1 MLVGQRHHFINGQW
15 VAARDDRTFSTFN
28 PSTGEVLA
36 ELARGDSS
44 DVDLAVSAAQDAFSG
59 WQFADGITR
68 ARLLADIARQIQQEA
83 EELAYLESLD
93 TGKPLSQSRQDVQLA
108 SRYFEFYSGVADK
121 IGGETIP
128 VPGDFLDYTLREP
141 LGVCGVIIP
150 WNYPLQ
156 VSARGIAA
164 PLATGNTVV
173 LKPAEE
179 ASLTALE
186 LARITHQVGVPA
198 GVVNVITGFGE
209 ETGAPLAAHP
219 RINHLTFT
227 GSLEVGQEVAAA
239 AAANVVPV
247 TLELGGKSPNIV
259 FASADLSRAVPII
272 ANSILQNAG
281 QTCSAGSRLVV
292 EDKVHDEIVERLL
305 EYFSTIQVGPGI
317 EDPQL
322 GPVISSK
329 QKQRILSYL
338 ALAQNQGLPV
348 LQASKIPSVL
358 VQGNFVPPTILDE
371 VPITSILAQEEIFG
385 PVMTVTR
392 FVTEADAIQL
402 ANGTDFGLVAA
413 IWTQDSAQAHRVAR
427 QIHAGQVFINT
438 YGAGGGV
445 EMPFGGYGRS
455 GFGREKGLEALR
467 HYTQVKNICIY
478 VGR

>member
-44 DVDLAVSAAQDAFSG
+44 DVDVAVSAAQDAFSG
-59 WQFADGITR
+59 WQFADGITL

-83 EELAYLESLD
+83 EKLAYLESLD

-164 PLATGNTVV
+164 PLAAGNTVV

-227 GSLEVGQEVAAA
+227 GSLEVGQ
-239 AAANVVPV
+239 
-247 TLELGGKSPNIV
+247 
-259 FASADLSRAVPII
+259 
-272 ANSILQNAG
+272 
-281 QTCSAGSRLVV
+281 
-292 EDKVHDEIVERLL
+292 
-305 EYFSTIQVGPGI
+305 
-317 EDPQL
+317 
-322 GPVISSK
+322 
-329 QKQRILSYL
+329 
-338 ALAQNQGLPV
+338 
-348 LQASKIPSVL
+348 
-358 VQGNFVPPTILDE
+358 
-371 VPITSILAQEEIFG
+371 
-385 PVMTVTR
+385 
-392 FVTEADAIQL
+392 
-402 ANGTDFGLVAA
+402 
-413 IWTQDSAQAHRVAR
+413 
-427 QIHAGQVFINT
+427 
-438 YGAGGGV
+438 
-445 EMPFGGYGRS
+445 
-455 GFGREKGLEALR
+455 
-467 HYTQVKNICIY
+467 
-478 VGR
+478 